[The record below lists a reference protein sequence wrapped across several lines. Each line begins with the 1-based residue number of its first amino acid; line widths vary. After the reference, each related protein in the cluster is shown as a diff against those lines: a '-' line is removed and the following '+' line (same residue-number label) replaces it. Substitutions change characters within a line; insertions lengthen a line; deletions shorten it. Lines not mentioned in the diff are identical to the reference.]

1 MSLMIKIL
9 KYNIYYWRFI
19 FMANKAMNT
28 AKSIG
33 IGMLTGATAI
43 AVSNAVMKKKDSQS
57 GIKNMKKSA
66 GKAVHTMNKM
76 LSGVENMLK

>member
-1 MSLMIKIL
+1 MSLIL
-9 KYNIYYWRFI
+9 ICKCILLYWRLNI
-19 FMANKAMNT
+19 MAKSIMNT

-43 AVSNAVMKKKDSQS
+43 AVSSAVMKKNQH
-57 GIKNMKKSA
+57 KNMKHLKKSA
-66 GKAVHTMNKM
+66 GKAVHTVSDM

>member
-1 MSLMIKIL
+1 MSLIL
-9 KYNIYYWRFI
+9 LCKCILLYWRFNI
-19 FMANKAMNT
+19 MAKNMMNT

-43 AVSNAVMKKKDSQS
+43 AVSSAVMKKNQH
-57 GIKNMKKSA
+57 KNMKHLKKSA
-66 GKAVHTMNKM
+66 GKAVHTVNDM

>member
-1 MSLMIKIL
+1 MSLIL
-9 KYNIYYWRFI
+9 ICKCILLYWRFNI
-19 FMANKAMNT
+19 MAKSMMNT

-43 AVSNAVMKKKDSQS
+43 AVSSAVMKKNQH
-57 GIKNMKKSA
+57 KNMKHIKKSA
-66 GKAVHTMNKM
+66 GKAVHTVSDM